1 MFPAG
6 VLGSSVFAILQAAA
20 MAIVGIVLARQGT
33 IDANTKK
40 VLSNLSMKVTIPCLL
55 FSNLLTCPQG
65 GPSQDPA
72 LCPHLDR
79 MLSTAY
85 PFLLLPFL
93 WVSLALLAA
102 WLAMRLSS
110 SPQRLRGLMMSAC
123 AFGNSTGLPLVLFSA
138 ISTSKLNK
146 DVPSA
151 LLQRHLLSM
160 LAVYQVTYPMLQWSL
175 GKWLMTSEDE
185 NDETKADTTDP
196 EAGKAGEALG
206 KPLNVSLQEFAGAIF
221 TPPVIAILLALVLG
235 IIDAVRSLL
244 VDIFSYSNDAVLEWA
259 FNAINAFGEAAVPM
273 NMLVL
278 GAGLANVP
286 KLSAIHW
293 PSTIAVILVKMVI
306 YPAVAFGFIAG
317 MIYSGLIAWMVP
329 VVEMRFSLVMV
340 ACLVTATPTANNLA
354 VMAEVAAGT
363 EGKQALSAIIFMM
376 YCVAPFSLTAWMTA
390 IVKLSSFAESQ
401 G

>member
-1 MFPAG
+1 
-6 VLGSSVFAILQAAA
+6 
-20 MAIVGIVLARQGT
+20 
-33 IDANTKK
+33 
-40 VLSNLSMKVTIPCLL
+40 
-55 FSNLLTCPQG
+55 
-65 GPSQDPA
+65 
-72 LCPHLDR
+72 
-79 MLSTAY
+79 
-85 PFLLLPFL
+85 
-93 WVSLALLAA
+93 
-102 WLAMRLSS
+102 
-110 SPQRLRGLMMSAC
+110 MSAC

-206 KPLNVSLQEFAGAIF
+206 KPLNVSLQEFAGVIF

>member
-1 MFPAG
+1 MG
-6 VLGSSVFAILQAAA
+6 
-20 MAIVGIVLARQGT
+20 
-33 IDANTKK
+33 
-40 VLSNLSMKVTIPCLL
+40 
-55 FSNLLTCPQG
+55 
-65 GPSQDPA
+65 
-72 LCPHLDR
+72 
-79 MLSTAY
+79 
-85 PFLLLPFL
+85 
-93 WVSLALLAA
+93 
-102 WLAMRLSS
+102 
-110 SPQRLRGLMMSAC
+110 
-123 AFGNSTGLPLVLFSA
+123 
-138 ISTSKLNK
+138 
-146 DVPSA
+146 
-151 LLQRHLLSM
+151 
-160 LAVYQVTYPMLQWSL
+160 
-175 GKWLMTSEDE
+175 
-185 NDETKADTTDP
+185 
-196 EAGKAGEALG
+196 
-206 KPLNVSLQEFAGAIF
+206 NVSLQEFAGAIF

-244 VDIFSYSNDAVLEWA
+244 VDIFNYSHHAVLEWT